1 MEIAGTLARLGN
13 RILSMIAAIMILL
26 MLLYGGY
33 SLWDTVM
40 VYRGAF
46 LSSDLLQFKPAEDA
60 VESPTLL
67 ELQAINPDVQGWLTI
82 DDTHIDYPVVQG
94 ENDMEYVNKDVYG
107 EFALSGAIFLS
118 SLDNLEFDEGYLCC
132 MGIIWITAECSGI
145 SWNFRRNLILTAI
158 HPVCFICRMQPM
170 ILHCLHAWR

>member
-46 LSSDLLQFKPAEDA
+46 ISSDLLQFKPAEDA

-67 ELQAINPDVQGWLTI
+67 ELPGYQSGCTGLAYHRRY
-82 DDTHIDYPVVQG
+82 THRLPGRAGG
-94 ENDMEYVNKDVYG
+94 E
-107 EFALSGAIFLS
+107 
-118 SLDNLEFDEGYLCC
+118 
-132 MGIIWITAECSGI
+132 
-145 SWNFRRNLILTAI
+145 
-158 HPVCFICRMQPM
+158 
-170 ILHCLHAWR
+170 

>member
-107 EFALSGAIFLS
+107 EFALIFMLK
-118 SLDNLEFDEGYLCC
+118 
-132 MGIIWITAECSGI
+132 
-145 SWNFRRNLILTAI
+145 
-158 HPVCFICRMQPM
+158 
-170 ILHCLHAWR
+170 

>member
-1 MEIAGTLARLGN
+1 MEIAGALARLGN

-67 ELQAINPDVQGWLTI
+67 ELQACLLYTSASVEEAAAVEEETAPAETVPEERQTEEQKPETTEAPAEQPTEAPAETPVME
-82 DDTHIDYPVVQG
+82 DDQKQPAEAPPCLLYT
-94 ENDMEYVNKDVYG
+94 
-107 EFALSGAIFLS
+107 SR
-118 SLDNLEFDEGYLCC
+118 
-132 MGIIWITAECSGI
+132 IIIPEE
-145 SWNFRRNLILTAI
+145 
-158 HPVCFICRMQPM
+158 VC
-170 ILHCLHAWR
+170 

>member
-94 ENDMEYVNKDVYG
+94 DKLMVLMV
-107 EFALSGAIFLS
+107 SPI
-118 SLDNLEFDEGYLCC
+118 
-132 MGIIWITAECSGI
+132 
-145 SWNFRRNLILTAI
+145 
-158 HPVCFICRMQPM
+158 
-170 ILHCLHAWR
+170 